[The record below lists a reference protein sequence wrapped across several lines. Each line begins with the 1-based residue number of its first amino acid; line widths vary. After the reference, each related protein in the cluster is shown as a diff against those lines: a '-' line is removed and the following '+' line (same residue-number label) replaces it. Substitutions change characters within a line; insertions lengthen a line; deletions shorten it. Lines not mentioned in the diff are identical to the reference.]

1 MRRICNTTI
10 TSLAAW
16 VFSGSAALA
25 ILGACATDDT
35 GPKDTTMDYW
45 SKKKGDC
52 EEVLKS
58 PHAYDLSQI
67 TRCTKMWEMYRYV
80 DNIPLKDRSMYAVA
94 FSTVSHKA
102 PDAYD
107 RAIADA
113 ALTRLCIPRHPL
125 DGSGQVREEIP
136 DSLQCNTVSDLSI
149 GGKAVASSNPYQR
162 MKATVEVSDVS
173 DKEMSRA
180 ATVYKKGST
189 QRQKENLGKAI
200 NFYREA
206 LEIYPNYV
214 AAKYDLAC
222 ALAVSGDER
231 GALREL
237 EELNTWND
245 AEAQQRIVKARS
257 DSDFESIRDN
267 PNFKLITGYVR
278 VVIVNGASAIGEE
291 HVASMKKRLESKN
304 IPVAQVG
311 KSSGV
316 VLSPQIM
323 YREGFEDYA
332 YKIRDVLGNSKMAVT
347 LDRRKG
353 GMDDVLV
360 LWGQPEAAAIGAG
373 QNAPV
378 VQGQRAQGSENK
390 LDDLAD
396 SVDNMKKSVDHT
408 RDVGKSLTSF

>member
-1 MRRICNTTI
+1 MRRNCNTTMAAL
-10 TSLAAW
+10 SAW
-16 VFSGSAALA
+16 VFSGISALA
-25 ILGACATDDT
+25 ILGACATEDAA
-35 GPKDTTMDYW
+35 PIDTTMDYW
-45 SKKKGDC
+45 SRKKGDC
-52 EEVLKS
+52 GEVLKS

-80 DNIPLKDRSMYAVA
+80 DNIPLKERSMYAVA
-94 FSTVSHKA
+94 FSMVSHKA

-125 DGSGQVREEIP
+125 DANGQVREEIP
-136 DSLQCNTVSDLSI
+136 DSLQCNDVTDLSI
-149 GGKAVASSNPYQR
+149 GGKAMASSNPYQR
-162 MKATVEVSDVS
+162 MKATVEVESVS

-180 ATVYKKGST
+180 ASVYKKGST
-189 QRQKENLGKAI
+189 QRQKESLGKAI
-200 NFYREA
+200 NHYREA

-257 DSDFESIRDN
+257 DADFESIRDN

-278 VVIVNGASAIGEE
+278 VVIVNGAGAIGEE

-323 YREGFEDYA
+323 YREGFEEYA
-332 YKIRDVLGNSKMAVT
+332 YKIRDALGNSRMAVT
-347 LDRRKG
+347 FDRRKG

-373 QNAPV
+373 QSAPV

-390 LDDLAD
+390 LDDLVE
-396 SVDNMKKSVDHT
+396 SVDKAKKSADHA
-408 RDVGKSLTSF
+408 RDVGNSLTEF

>member
-1 MRRICNTTI
+1 MHRYRIAMKI
-10 TSLAAW
+10 MMSL
-16 VFSGSAALA
+16 GALA
-25 ILGACATDDT
+25 FFGACATDDT

-58 PHAYDLSQI
+58 PHAYDLPQL

-80 DNIPLKDRSMYAVA
+80 DNIPLKERSMYAVA
-94 FSTVSHKA
+94 FSTVSHKS

-125 DGSGQVREEIP
+125 DASGQVREEIP
-136 DSLQCNTVSDLSI
+136 DSLQCNTVSDISI
-149 GGKAVASSNPYQR
+149 SGTAVASSNPYQR
-162 MKATVEVSDVS
+162 TKATVEVDDVS

-180 ATVYKKGST
+180 ASLYKKGSA
-189 QRQKENLGKAI
+189 QRQKDNLSKAMG
-200 NFYREA
+200 FYRDA
-206 LEIYPNYV
+206 LSVYPHYV

-245 AEAQQRIVKARS
+245 GEAQQRIVKARS
-257 DSDFESIRDN
+257 DSDFESVRDN

-278 VVIVNGASAIGEE
+278 VVIVNGASTIGEE
-291 HVASMKKRLESKN
+291 HVAAMKKRLESKN

-323 YREGFEDYA
+323 YHEGFEEYA
-332 YKIRDVLGNSKMAVT
+332 YKVRDALGNSKMAVT

-353 GMDDVLV
+353 STDDVLV

-373 QNAPV
+373 QSAPV
-378 VQGQRAQGSENK
+378 VQGTRAQGSENK
-390 LDDLAD
+390 LDDLV
-396 SVDNMKKSVDHT
+396 SGVEKTKKSVDHT
-408 RDVGKSLTSF
+408 RDVGESLTSF

>member
-1 MRRICNTTI
+1 MRRFPTALWL
-10 TSLAAW
+10 LA
-16 VFSGSAALA
+16 GMSALV
-25 ILGACATDDT
+25 IFGACATEDN

-58 PHAYDLSQI
+58 PHAYDLSQL
-67 TRCTKMWEMYRYV
+67 TRCTKLWEMYRYV
-80 DNIPLKDRSMYAVA
+80 DNIPLKERSMYAVA

-102 PDAYD
+102 SDAYD
-107 RAIADA
+107 RAVADA

-125 DGSGQVREEIP
+125 DSSGNVREEIP
-136 DSLQCNTVSDLSI
+136 DSLSCNTVSDISI
-149 GGKAVASSNPYQR
+149 SGKAIASSNPYQR
-162 MKATVEVSDVS
+162 MKATVETSDVS
-173 DKEMSRA
+173 EKDMTRA
-180 ATVYKKGST
+180 RGIYKKGST
-189 QRQKENLGKAI
+189 QRSKENLGKAI
-200 NFYREA
+200 SLYREA
-206 LEIYPNYV
+206 LDIYPYYV

-222 ALAVSGDER
+222 ALSVSGDER

-237 EELNTWND
+237 EELNTWD
-245 AEAQQRIVKARS
+245 DPEAQQRIVKARS
-257 DSDFESIRDN
+257 DSDFEPIRDN

-278 VVIVNGASAIGEE
+278 VVIVNGASTIGEE
-291 HVASMKKRLESKN
+291 RVAEMKKRLESKN

-323 YREGFEDYA
+323 YREGFEEYA
-332 YKIRDVLGNSKMAVT
+332 YRVRDALGNSKMAVT

-353 GMDDVLV
+353 GTDDVLV

-373 QNAPV
+373 QRAPV

-390 LDDLAD
+390 LDDL
-396 SVDNMKKSVDHT
+396 VDGVEKTKKSVDHT
-408 RDVGKSLTSF
+408 RDVGKSLTEF